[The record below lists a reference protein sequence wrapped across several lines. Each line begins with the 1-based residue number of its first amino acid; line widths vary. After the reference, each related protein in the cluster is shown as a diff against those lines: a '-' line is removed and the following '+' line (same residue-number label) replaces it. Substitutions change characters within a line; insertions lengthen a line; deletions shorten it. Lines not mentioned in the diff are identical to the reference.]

1 MAAETYNIIIDGC
14 WSDIYKG
21 SVPKHSGVY
30 FVYECT
36 HNKEEKTVS
45 IHRLIYIG
53 ESDNVNDRIANHEKH
68 DDWMK
73 HVRKG
78 NTLCFLIGPVSTAYR
93 ERVEA
98 AFIFKHKP
106 PENEE
111 YIDSF
116 PFDQTT
122 VNSSGITRILNTSFT
137 VNRTD

>member
-1 MAAETYNIIIDGC
+1 MAAKTYNIIIHGC
-14 WSDIYKG
+14 WSDVIKG

-36 HNKEEKTVS
+36 HNKEEKTAS

-53 ESDNVNDRIANHEKH
+53 ESDDVNDRIANHEKH
-68 DDWMK
+68 DDWIK
-73 HVRKG
+73 HVRNG
-78 NTLCFLIGPVSTAYR
+78 NTLCFSIGPVQTADR

-98 AFIFKHKP
+98 AYIFKHKP

-111 YIDSF
+111 YIDNF

-122 VNSSGITRILNTSFT
+122 VNSSGITKKLNTRFT